1 MVWMIYSNNELQSRT
16 ESPEPPRDHITD
28 RKWACKMCRNG
39 SYNLDGAF
47 HLLALMHSHQPATIH
62 WIGSYFKLD
71 DRPSILKAAVG
82 RILAEI
88 KSRQYS
94 ITSST
99 SILGINEALL
109 LINLLLAR
117 KFKTPQ
123 TMTATTTRT
132 ETTNGSGKWSASA
145 YCLII
150 PLALNPSDEL

>member
-1 MVWMIYSNNELQSRT
+1 MVWMIYSNNERQSRT
-16 ESPEPPRDHITD
+16 ESPRDHITD
-28 RKWACKMCRNG
+28 RKWACKMGRNG

-62 WIGSYFKLD
+62 WIGSYVILD

-94 ITSST
+94 ITSSST

-132 ETTNGSGKWSASA
+132 DRQRMEVENDHHQPIVW
-145 YCLII
+145 
-150 PLALNPSDEL
+150 